1 MELSPPSNSLFFLH
15 ALTLTTLLLT
25 ILLPPAAAVEPTTT
39 DDFVEKSC
47 ASATRYPDLC
57 VATLSPHASAIQTS
71 PKLLAT
77 AALSVALAAARS
89 ASKSLQ
95 SETAAYR
102 RMVGSTVTM
111 SPGEAAAWRD
121 CRSLVRDSVDQ
132 LRRSVKEM
140 GGDEKTAMMTRFQL
154 SNVQTWASAAMTDL
168 DTCTDGLSGEG
179 VDGEVKRRLME
190 SGVVDVGHMIS
201 NALAFVNQYGD
212 GIN

>member
-25 ILLPPAAAVEPTTT
+25 ILLPAAAVEPTTT

-95 SETAAYR
+95 

-179 VDGEVKRRLME
+179 VDGEVKRRVME

-201 NALAFVNQYGD
+201 NALAFVNRYGD

>member
-95 SETAAYR
+95 